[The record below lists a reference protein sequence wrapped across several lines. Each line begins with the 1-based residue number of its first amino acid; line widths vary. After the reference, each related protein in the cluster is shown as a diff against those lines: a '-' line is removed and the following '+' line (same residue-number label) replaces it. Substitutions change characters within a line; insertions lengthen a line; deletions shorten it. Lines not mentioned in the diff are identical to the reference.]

1 MVENMCIKRFN
12 MKHYTSFV
20 IPIYYTKTFIKK
32 HKKIYEDAWK
42 NTPELVLKENGKYE
56 KDRMKWFTIE
66 ELERNIKNFRPWYR
80 TIVKKIIKYYK

>member
-1 MVENMCIKRFN
+1 MVENRCIKRFK

-20 IPIYYTKTFIKK
+20 IPIYYTKSIITK

-42 NTPELVLKENGKYE
+42 NTPELVLKENGIYE

-66 ELERNIKNFRPWYR
+66 ELEKNIKQFRPWYR